1 MKELIKMGTSG
12 LYLDFSQHKK
22 RNFVVVL
29 CFLQLVLIL
38 MSNFIIV
45 NKLFNE
51 MKEFSKKWSKYRNN
65 SSLWTNFFQ
74 FFRWL
79 AARLRDKLTNQKT
92 AFNPWS
98 MAHGSKDGSNFWQ
111 KFIDPPGG
119 SHHPLSLLRRTELNK
134 IYRPLSVSHDP
145 CFKRH
150 FETETEW
157 IIVCLYFIIIL
168 EYCESHPLS
177 QFQIWIVDSLLRSW
191 LFS

>member
-45 NKLFNE
+45 NKLFNINE
-51 MKEFSKKWSKYRNN
+51 MKEFSRKWSKY
-65 SSLWTNFFQ
+65 SLWTNFFQ

-92 AFNPWS
+92 AFNPWPMGQRTDLVFDKS
-98 MAHGSKDGSNFWQ
+98 
-111 KFIDPPGG
+111 
-119 SHHPLSLLRRTELNK
+119 LSIHL
-134 IYRPLSVSHDP
+134 
-145 CFKRH
+145 
-150 FETETEW
+150 
-157 IIVCLYFIIIL
+157 
-168 EYCESHPLS
+168 
-177 QFQIWIVDSLLRSW
+177 VDSTIRFRYWGEQNWIKSTVRCLCPTTPASSVTLKLKPSE
-191 LFS
+191 